1 MQWLCVQISEREW
14 RRRFLVVGLTKEEAI
29 FEITMLQRFGG
40 LYDGVYYTK
49 ALRAESPLAQP
60 M

>member
-1 MQWLCVQISEREW
+1 MQISDREW
-14 RRRFLVVGLTKEEAI
+14 RQRFQIVGLTNEEAI

-49 ALRAESPLAQP
+49 ALRAESPQAQP